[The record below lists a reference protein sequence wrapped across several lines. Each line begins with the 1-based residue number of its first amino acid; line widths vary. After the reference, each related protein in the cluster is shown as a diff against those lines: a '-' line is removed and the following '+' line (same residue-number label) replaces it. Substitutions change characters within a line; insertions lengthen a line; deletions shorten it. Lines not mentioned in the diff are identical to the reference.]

1 MIVKILREEKLL
13 QGLKVYIEEILGRA
27 FIESPMFDLKAAFD
41 DSYSTTPII
50 FILSPGAD
58 PMSYLFELAKNI
70 NMFDKLKILSL
81 G

>member
-1 MIVKILREEKLL
+1 
-13 QGLKVYIEEILGRA
+13 
-27 FIESPMFDLKAAFD
+27 MFDLKAAFD

-81 G
+81 GQGQGEKAKENILSGRRNGEWICL